1 MTLLSGLVIIFPCLY
16 GHCVMTEHATQVPAP
31 WIVPSISESVWE
43 RHQLPDGHVIILLP
57 LERWT

>member
-1 MTLLSGLVIIFPCLY
+1 LVIIFPCLY